1 MKKPPIP
8 STYEFILAFSSV
20 LFNRFPK
27 RFQRMRENGRRI
39 AGRLQVLY
47 INGAVTHD
55 IIHIMSWVILH
66 MKKEMTGKQFGM
78 LTVLQEAKRENSRKR
93 YWLCRCQCGKETV
106 VEESHLKNGHTKSC
120 GCYRRMVQQK
130 RSRDLTGLRF
140 GRLQV
145 LEAVLGAD
153 GSLAGWKCQCDCGK
167 QCVCKSGSLTSG
179 VTRSCGC
186 LQEEKRRENMKKAIH
201 FVDGTCVERI
211 ACRKTFLN
219 NTTGHRGVYRREN
232 NRWRASIGF
241 QGKVYYL
248 GSFSS
253 FEDAVEARLSAEAR
267 LYDPFLEKYAEEKE
281 NPSAYMK
288 KMSERQEEK

>member
-1 MKKPPIP
+1 
-8 STYEFILAFSSV
+8 
-20 LFNRFPK
+20 
-27 RFQRMRENGRRI
+27 
-39 AGRLQVLY
+39 
-47 INGAVTHD
+47 
-55 IIHIMSWVILH
+55 
-66 MKKEMTGKQFGM
+66 
-78 LTVLQEAKRENSRKR
+78 
-93 YWLCRCQCGKETV
+93 
-106 VEESHLKNGHTKSC
+106 
-120 GCYRRMVQQK
+120 
-130 RSRDLTGLRF
+130 
-140 GRLQV
+140 
-145 LEAVLGAD
+145 
-153 GSLAGWKCQCDCGK
+153 
-167 QCVCKSGSLTSG
+167 
-179 VTRSCGC
+179 
-186 LQEEKRRENMKKAIH
+186 MKKAIH